1 MISTRVTK
9 LLGIRYPV
17 FQGGMAWVSSATL
30 VAGVSNAGGLGILGS
45 GPMDPPALHEELRQI
60 KQLTDKPFG
69 VNIMLMMPDA
79 PELVN
84 ICIEARVPVVT
95 TGAGNPGPY
104 IKALKDVGCRVI
116 PVVSSVALAKRLE
129 RAGVDALIAEGS
141 ESGGH
146 IGEISTMVLIPQVVD
161 AVRLPVIAAGGI
173 ADGRGIM
180 AAMALGAQGVQMGT
194 RFILSKECFVHEN
207 YKKVVAS
214 AKDRDTVITGLSTG
228 HPIRVIRNKLA
239 KYYLEREKSGATPE
253 ELESIAR
260 GSLRKAVS
268 EGDVENGSIMAGQ
281 VCGLIDREETC
292 QEIFSRLE
300 QEFFQVQRTL
310 APSIPTQKELLA

>member
-1 MISTRVTK
+1 
-9 LLGIRYPV
+9 
-17 FQGGMAWVSSATL
+17 
-30 VAGVSNAGGLGILGS
+30 
-45 GPMDPPALHEELRQI
+45 
-60 KQLTDKPFG
+60 
-69 VNIMLMMPDA
+69 
-79 PELVN
+79 
-84 ICIEARVPVVT
+84 
-95 TGAGNPGPY
+95 
-104 IKALKDVGCRVI
+104 
-116 PVVSSVALAKRLE
+116 
-129 RAGVDALIAEGS
+129 
-141 ESGGH
+141 
-146 IGEISTMVLIPQVVD
+146 
-161 AVRLPVIAAGGI
+161 
-173 ADGRGIM
+173 M